1 MKTKTI
7 DLKNIIAKKSK
18 KLANMTWAINL
29 LRKLIHE
36 DGINECIE
44 SNSHLHG
51 IDFADGV
58 MNYFNAE
65 VETFFSSE
73 IKIEEKYI
81 FASNHPLGGLDG
93 VTLISAVGRKFKNLK
108 FPVNDFLLE
117 IKNFD
122 PVFIP
127 INKHGGQSKKSI
139 ELINEAYESENQ
151 ILIFPAGLAS
161 RKINGQVRDLAWNKH
176 FIQKAIQNQRDVIPV
191 HIDGKNSKLFYAV
204 AKIRKLLRIKFNI
217 EMLLLPHEMFMQK
230 GKTLRITFGDPIPFT
245 TFDKSKTPTEWAAF
259 VRSKVYNL

>member
-1 MKTKTI
+1 MKTI
-7 DLKNIIAKKSK
+7 DLKKAIAKKSER
-18 KLANMTWAINL
+18 LANMSFVINL

-36 DGINECIE
+36 DEINECIYV
-44 SNSHLHG
+44 NSHLHG
-51 IDFADGV
+51 IEFADGV

-65 VETFFSSE
+65 IHTSFSPK
-73 IKIEEKYI
+73 IKLEGRYI

-93 VTLISAVGRKFKNLK
+93 VALISAVGRKFTNLR

-117 IKNFD
+117 IKNFN

-139 ELINEAYESENQ
+139 ELINEAYESDNQ

-161 RKINGQVRDLAWNKH
+161 RKIDGKVKDLEWNKH
-176 FIQKAIQNQRDVIPV
+176 FIQKAIQSQRDVIPV
-191 HIDGKNSKLFYAV
+191 HIDGQNSKLFYLV

-217 EMLLLPHEMFMQK
+217 EMVLLPHEMFLQK
-230 GKTLRITFGDPIPFT
+230 GKILRIQFGDPIAYS
-245 TFDKSKTPTEWAAF
+245 TFNKSKTPTEWAGF
-259 VRSKVYNL
+259 VRNKVYNM

>member
-1 MKTKTI
+1 MKKTI
-7 DLKNIIAKKSK
+7 DLKRAIAKKSK
-18 KLANMTWAINL
+18 RLAGMTLVIDF

-36 DGINECIE
+36 DGINECINV
-44 SNSHLHG
+44 NSHLQG
-51 IDFADGV
+51 IEFADGV
-58 MNYFNAE
+58 MKYFNAE
-65 VETFFSSE
+65 VETFFSEE
-73 IKIEEKYI
+73 IKLEERYI
-81 FASNHPLGGLDG
+81 FTSNHPLGGLDG
-93 VTLISAVGRKFKNLK
+93 VAFISATGRKFKNLR

-122 PVFIP
+122 PIFIP
-127 INKHGGQSKKSI
+127 INKHGGQSRKSI
-139 ELINEAYESENQ
+139 ELINDAYESDAQ

-161 RKINGQVRDLAWNKH
+161 RKINGKIRDLQWNKH
-176 FIQKAIQNQRDVIPV
+176 FIQKAIQSKRNVIPV
-191 HIDGKNSKLFYAV
+191 HVDGQNSKLFYII
-204 AKIRKLLRIKFNI
+204 AKIRKLLGIKFNI

>member
-1 MKTKTI
+1 MKKTI
-7 DLKNIIAKKSK
+7 DLKKAIQKKSDR
-18 KLANMTWAINL
+18 LAKMTFIVNF
-29 LRKLIHE
+29 LRRVIHE

-51 IDFADGV
+51 IEFANGV
-58 MNYFNAE
+58 IEYFNAE
-65 VETFFSSE
+65 VETFFSSK
-73 IKIEEKYI
+73 IKLEERYI

-93 VTLISAVGRKFKNLK
+93 VALISAVGQKFTNLR

-117 IKNFD
+117 IKNFN

-139 ELINEAYESENQ
+139 ELINEAYESNAE

-161 RKINGQVRDLAWNKH
+161 RKINGKVQDLDWNKH
-176 FIQKAIQNQRDVIPV
+176 FIQKAIQSQRDVIPV
-191 HIDGKNSKLFYAV
+191 HIDGQNSKLFYII
-204 AKIRKLLRIKFNI
+204 AKIRKLLGIKFNI

-230 GKTLRITFGDPIPFT
+230 NKTLRITFGDPIPFT
-245 TFDKSKTPTEWAAF
+245 TFDKSKTPVEWAAF
-259 VRSKVYNL
+259 VKEKVYNM